1 MGPVEVRY
9 VKPWWPRI
17 IVKPRVRLTRPSFGM
32 PTRPPDTVIFGL
44 LFVVVLF
51 VLGGNIYTLV
61 RSPPAIAGSPSGAP
75 ILIAPGIDQQLGM
88 EGIVASVIIMV
99 GVSGL
104 GLVYYGSKYVFQ
116 PGYATRLVVLGM
128 LMTGV
133 SYLIFNYLW
142 SMKVGLI

>member
-61 RSPPAIAGSPSGAP
+61 RSPPAIAGSQSGAP

-116 PGYATRLVVLGM
+116 PSYATRLVVLGM

-142 SMKVGLI
+142 SMKAGLI